1 MFRRFSGIGA
11 CAVLAASC
19 VAGLAIR
26 VGAKAP
32 DAAPRPL
39 PIIFPL
45 QQIWQ
50 TTLDDTTG
58 ARPGFDA
65 RQAYVPEVDGHLA
78 AYALATGTQRW
89 RVDVHTSVAP
99 VAGGDLVFVAT
110 DQALVA
116 LRAVDGQE
124 AWRQPLSDPIAPAL
138 TWNAGWLVGGT
149 RDGELM
155 VWRAA
160 DGLLLW
166 HVKLG
171 APLSAPAAIGGTR
184 LYVSVTD
191 GRLMSFDL
199 TSGHQLWVDKLGGAP
214 AEALPLG
221 QWLFVGSDDNYFY
234 CLSTASG
241 DQRWRWRTGADI
253 VGAPVVDELRVYFV
267 SLDGMLRALE
277 RDSGRLQWQSRLPI
291 RPFAG
296 PMLAGQSV
304 LVAGIDPTIA
314 AFDVKDGATQTGVMM
329 GGELAAPPYVTP
341 WTFTIGPSLIVVT
354 RARTGEPQIQ
364 ALARSLEPAVAP
376 FSALPGT
383 PLTAH

>member
-11 CAVLAASC
+11 CAVLAAG
-19 VAGLAIR
+19 AL
-26 VGAKAP
+26 VGATAREPRQAAP
-32 DAAPRPL
+32 AAPRRPPL
-39 PIIFPL
+39 IFPL

-65 RQAYVPEVDGHLA
+65 RQAYVPEADGHLA
-78 AYALATGTQRW
+78 AYALATGTRQW
-89 RVDVHTSVAP
+89 RVQVSTSIAP

-116 LRAVDGQE
+116 LRAADGQE
-124 AWRQPLSDPIAPAL
+124 AWRQPLRHPIAPAL
-138 TWNAGWLVGGT
+138 TWNAGWLVAGT
-149 RDGELM
+149 SDGELM

-160 DGLLLW
+160 DGRLLW
-166 HVKLG
+166 HLNLG
-171 APLSAPAAIGGTR
+171 APLSAPASIGGTR

-199 TSGHQLWVDKLGGAP
+199 TNGHQVWTDKLGGAP
-214 AEALPLG
+214 AEALPLD

-253 VGAPVVDELRVYFV
+253 VGAPVVDEARVYFV

-277 RDSGRLQWQSRLPI
+277 RGSGRLQWQSRLPI

-314 AFDVKDGATQTGVMM
+314 GFDVSDGTAQTGVMM

-364 ALARSLEPAVAP
+364 ALARGLEPPIAP

-383 PLTAH
+383 PLTGH